1 MTPAQFSA
9 GRVRWQCATGFVSTR
24 VHSWLPTEAMPF
36 LRIVLLA
43 IGATIGYGIVHDQ
56 ITARLCV
63 EYFTIAHPQFFHT
76 ESPTLLAFGWGVL
89 ATWWVG
95 LMLGVPLACIARLGR
110 APKLTARQFVRPIL
124 VQLAVMAIC
133 ALAAGVLGWQL
144 TARGVIRLDQFVR
157 LPIPPEKQ
165 AAFLADGFAH
175 NASYAIGFLGG
186 LALLAWAAV
195 KRFRATPTANAPQPP
210 QSVHA

>member
-1 MTPAQFSA
+1 
-9 GRVRWQCATGFVSTR
+9 
-24 VHSWLPTEAMPF
+24 MPF

-43 IGATIGYGIVHDQ
+43 IGAAIAYGIVHDQ

-63 EYFTIAHPQFFHT
+63 EYFTIAHPPIFPT
-76 ESPTLLAFGWGVL
+76 ASPTLLAFGWGVL

-110 APKLTARQFVRPIL
+110 PPKLGARQFVRPIL
-124 VQLAVMAIC
+124 VLLAVMAVC

-144 TARGVIRLDQFVR
+144 TTRGVIRLEQFVR
-157 LPIPPEKQ
+157 LPIPPEKH
-165 AAFLADGFAH
+165 ASFLADGFAH

-186 LALLAWAAV
+186 LVLLGWAAV
-195 KRFRATPTANAPQPP
+195 KRFRASPPATEVQPP
-210 QSVHA
+210 STDHA